1 MWDIILSVTTI
12 ILSIVAIGIN
22 VYQNIKI
29 KKQNLFDRRLRLYL
43 ELMDMWN
50 LYKSNIFFLDKLN
63 PMSIDV
69 VFSYI
74 TNSSTFYMLADIM
87 QTPLD
92 HSKKAMF
99 LTDCENLKKDA
110 QEFRFVYN
118 KKYSKCADFIEAYVN
133 MIQQFHRQQILI
145 KSFDRQNQQLL
156 IRKNQPLELEYVERK
171 CMEFAQKE
179 NGLLSTIQ
187 RIKELHEEI
196 NKSNL
201 LEKMEKEIKF

>member
-12 ILSIVAIGIN
+12 ILSIIAIGIN

-74 TNSSTFYMLADIM
+74 TNSSTLYMLADIM

-92 HSKKAMF
+92 LSKKAMF

-145 KSFDRQNQQLL
+145 KSFDKQNKDNVD
-156 IRKNQPLELEYVERK
+156 RGYNALEYDYVE
-171 CMEFAQKE
+171 KE
-179 NGLLSTIQ
+179 C
-187 RIKELHEEI
+187 KELANKGLFPSIQNIKQLYEEI
-196 NKSNL
+196 
-201 LEKMEKEIKF
+201 EKEKLIEKLKKVIKF

>member
-12 ILSIVAIGIN
+12 ILSIIAIGIN
-22 VYQNIKI
+22 VYQNIKT

-63 PMSIDV
+63 PTSIDV
-69 VFSYI
+69 GFSYI

-145 KSFDRQNQQLL
+145 KSFDKQNKDNVD
-156 IRKNQPLELEYVERK
+156 RGYNALEYDYVEK
-171 CMEFAQKE
+171 AC
-179 NGLLSTIQ
+179 
-187 RIKELHEEI
+187 KELANKGLFPSIQNIKQLYEEI
-196 NKSNL
+196 
-201 LEKMEKEIKF
+201 EKEKLIEKLKKVIKF